1 MSSLQQLQPL
11 IAPPAVGWW
20 PLAPGWWLLA
30 GLLLALAW
38 AAWHW
43 RRQWFGRPGRPTPVE
58 AEAEQPLDVVRS
70 EALAELARLDRPYQG
85 APAGAW
91 LQQLNA
97 LLKRLCRSHYPNSNS
112 HTLNGRQW
120 LAFLDNRCPAA
131 GLTRWMVLV
140 EGVYKPECKL
150 DDKAIAGLEQAVETW
165 IRKHV

>member
-1 MSSLQQLQPL
+1 MSTLEQLQPL
-11 IAPPAVGWW
+11 IAPPPIGLW
-20 PLAPGWWLLA
+20 PPAPGWWLLA
-30 GLLLALAW
+30 VLLPTLGW

-43 RRQWFGRPGRPTPVE
+43 RHHWRRKVVLPV
-58 AEAEQPLDVVRS
+58 AAEQPLDPVRQG
-70 EALAELARLDRPYQG
+70 ALEELARLPRPYDG

-91 LQQLNA
+91 LQQING
-97 LLKRLCRSHYPNSNS
+97 LLKRLCRNHYPNANS
-112 HTLNGRQW
+112 HVLNGRQW

-150 DDKAIAGLEQAVETW
+150 DDKAIAGLQQSVETW

>member
-1 MSSLQQLQPL
+1 MSSLGQLQPL
-11 IAPPAVGWW
+11 VAPPSIGAW
-20 PLAPGWWLLA
+20 PPAPGWWLL
-30 GLLLALAW
+30 LAVGVVMVA
-38 AAWHW
+38 AAWRLRHW
-43 RRQWFGRPGRPTPVE
+43 RPRPAVAVAPQEHVLDPARQG
-58 AEAEQPLDVVRS
+58 
-70 EALAELARLDRPYQG
+70 ALEELAQLRKPYDG

-91 LQQLNA
+91 LQQING
-97 LLKRLCRSHYPNSNS
+97 LLKRLCRSHYPQANS

-150 DDKAIAGLEQAVETW
+150 DDKAIAGLNQAVETW

>member
-1 MSSLQQLQPL
+1 MSSLQELQPL
-11 IAPPAVGWW
+11 IPPDPVSAWPPAVGWW
-20 PLAPGWWLLA
+20 LVLLA
-30 GLLLALAW
+30 VPLLAW
-38 AAWHW
+38 ASWW
-43 RRQWFGRPGRPTPVE
+43 LYRRLPRKALPVPR
-58 AEAEQPLDVVRS
+58 AEQPLDPVRQG
-70 EALAELARLDRPYQG
+70 ALEELAQLRKPYDG

-91 LQQLNA
+91 LQQINA
-97 LLKRLCRSHYPNSNS
+97 LLKRLCRNHYPNANS

-150 DDKAIAGLEQAVETW
+150 DDKAIAGLNQSVETW

>member
-1 MSSLQQLQPL
+1 MSTLEQLQPL
-11 IAPPAVGWW
+11 IAPPPIGLW
-20 PLAPGWWLLA
+20 PPAPGWWLLA
-30 GLLLALAW
+30 VLLPSLGW

-43 RRQWFGRPGRPTPVE
+43 RHRWRRRTVLPMVGEPLLDPVRQG
-58 AEAEQPLDVVRS
+58 
-70 EALAELARLDRPYQG
+70 ALEELARLPRPYDG

-91 LQQLNA
+91 LQQING
-97 LLKRLCRSHYPNSNS
+97 LLKRLCRNHYPNANS
-112 HTLNGRQW
+112 HVLNGRQW

-150 DDKAIAGLEQAVETW
+150 DDKAIAGLQQSVETW